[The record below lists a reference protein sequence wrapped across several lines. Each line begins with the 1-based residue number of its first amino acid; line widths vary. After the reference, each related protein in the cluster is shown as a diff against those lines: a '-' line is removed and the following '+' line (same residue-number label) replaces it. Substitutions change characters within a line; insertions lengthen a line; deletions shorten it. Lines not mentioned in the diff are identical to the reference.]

1 MKIKIIK
8 CISFICIL
16 MVLLVLLSMLFEPKN
31 NSVKAGMHN
40 RGASGILAEPDNT
53 IDMVVVG
60 NSEAYTSIIPMELWN
75 NYGYTSYVCASP
87 EQPLPLSVRLVGEA
101 VKKQKP
107 KIVMLEASNINIRY
121 DLSDGTDQI
130 LNYGLKVFQYHDR
143 WKELKKED
151 FTTRPEY
158 TTENYMKG
166 YEFSDKIRGLKKQPT
181 REKKMESVAIPRSN
195 QIYLKAIKKICDQV
209 GAKFILI
216 SIPSI
221 EYWSHDTH
229 DELQR
234 FCDKNGIEFLD
245 LNMNKEEIGIDWTK
259 DTSDNGGHLNYRG
272 ALKTTTAIG
281 KYLNENNL
289 LDNHKD
295 DDKYSHWNEQCEKYK
310 RRVKN
315 KL

>member
-1 MKIKIIK
+1 
-8 CISFICIL
+8 

-166 YEFSDKIRGLKKQPT
+166 YEFSDEIRGLKKQPT
-181 REKKMESVAIPRSN
+181 REKTMESVAIPRSN
-195 QIYLKAIKKICDQV
+195 QIYLKAIKKICDHV

-221 EYWSHDTH
+221 ECWSHDTH

-245 LNMNKEEIGIDWTK
+245 LNMNKEEICIDWTK

-295 DDKYSHWNEQCEKYK
+295 DDKYSHWNEQYEKYK